1 MLKEY
6 QYQGISNLYMN
17 NYYQNLL
24 PQSLTDNLYDIT
36 QSKNFDWYYNP
47 ATVYFDFETK
57 NKNIK
62 DSFQFTHIFADYEN
76 SKNIESKYLKDCM
89 YLIPHFSKIL
99 NINFKSIFRIKSNM
113 LTNKSETTK
122 EDYHPP
128 HFDQEHNYMS
138 ILYYV
143 HDSDGDTILFNK
155 SYPDIPVELKQVDRF
170 TPTKGSFVAFKS
182 NQYHSSCNPIVSDK
196 RTVIN
201 FVMEI

>member
-1 MLKEY
+1 
-6 QYQGISNLYMN
+6 MN
-17 NYYQNLL
+17 NFYQNLL
-24 PQSLTDNLYDIT
+24 PKNLVDSLYDIT
-36 QSKNFDWYYNP
+36 QSQSFDWYYNKK
-47 ATVYFDFETK
+47 TVYFDFETI

-62 DSFQFTHIFADYEN
+62 DSLQFTHIFADYEN
-76 SKNIESKYLKDCM
+76 SKSIESRYLKDCM

-99 NINFKSIFRIKSNM
+99 NINFKSIFRIKANM

-122 EDYHPP
+122 ENYHPP
-128 HFDQEHNYMS
+128 HFDQEDNYMS

-155 SYPDIPVELKQVDRF
+155 SYPEIPVELEQVNRF

-182 NQYHSSCNPIVSDK
+182 NQYHSSCNPIVSDN